1 MALFLFPFSF
11 FLTPPS
17 AQSQERWA
25 LIVSGASGGEKYAE
39 SHERWRARLT
49 EALSERYQLGAEQ
62 LIVLTERADDT
73 AGRATSE
80 GVRRAFTT
88 LRGRVR
94 RDDLLLIVLIGH
106 GTFDGAEAKFNLVG
120 PDLRADDWAELVRAL
135 PCRVILVNTTSA
147 SFPFL
152 EHLSARN
159 RIVITATDSAMQ
171 RYETIFPEFFAEA
184 LSDPAGD
191 LDKNG
196 RMSLWE
202 AFAFASARV
211 KRWYEERGQLPTERA
226 LLDDNGDGVGKEAGA
241 PGSDGALARNTYLE
255 PEPTAR
261 ITGADGLLKQR
272 SDLEARLE
280 ELKAKK
286 ASMPADAYEKELEA
300 LLIELAKIGRLIRA
314 KS

>member
-1 MALFLFPFSF
+1 
-11 FLTPPS
+11 
-17 AQSQERWA
+17 
-25 LIVSGASGGEKYAE
+25 VSGASGGEKYAE
-39 SHERWRARLT
+39 THERWRSRLSK
-49 EALSERYQLGAEQ
+49 ALTERYQLGPEQ
-62 LIVLTERADDT
+62 LIVLTESGSDSASRSS
-73 AGRATSE
+73 GE
-80 GVRRAFTT
+80 GVRRAFAA
-88 LRGRVR
+88 LRSRVR
-94 RDDLLLIVLIGH
+94 REDLLLIVLIGH
-106 GTFDGAEAKFNLVG
+106 GTYDGADAKFNLVG
-120 PDLRADDWAELVRAL
+120 PDLSAADWADLVRAL
-135 PCRVILVNTTSA
+135 PCRIILVNTTSA

-152 EHLSARN
+152 ERLSARN
-159 RIVITATDSAMQ
+159 RVVITATDSAVQ

-184 LSDPAGD
+184 LTDPTGD

-241 PGSDGALARNTYLE
+241 PGFDGVLSRSTYLE

-261 ITGADGLLKQR
+261 LTGVDELLKQR

-280 ELKAKK
+280 QLKAKK
-286 ASMPADAYEKELEA
+286 SSLSAEAYAKELEGI
-300 LLIELAKIGRLIRA
+300 LIELAKIGRMIRA